1 MAKKENFSYLKELA
15 ISESGFIFD
24 PQTGNSYVT
33 NELGRE
39 IIIRLRDGV
48 TEKELFKYI
57 LENYDVSLEELTRDY
72 EAFLLRLKQY
82 GLI

>member
-1 MAKKENFSYLKELA
+1 MPKRDSFSYLKELA

-39 IIIRLRDGV
+39 IIIRLRNGS
-48 TEKELFKYI
+48 TEKEIFKYI
-57 LENYDVSLEELTRDY
+57 LENYDVSEEILRRDY
-72 EAFLLRLKQY
+72 EVFLLRLRQY

>member
-48 TEKELFKYI
+48 TEKDLFKYI
-57 LENYDVSLEELTRDY
+57 LENYDVSLEELMRDY